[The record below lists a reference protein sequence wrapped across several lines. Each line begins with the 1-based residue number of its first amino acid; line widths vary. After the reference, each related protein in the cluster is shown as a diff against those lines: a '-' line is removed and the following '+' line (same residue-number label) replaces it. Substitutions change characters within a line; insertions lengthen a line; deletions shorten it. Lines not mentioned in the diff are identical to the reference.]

1 MNKIISSFLDIHV
14 KEYGISNYA
23 TETAFE
29 HFINKCIVNKYSI
42 DRFDPSEIMT
52 DPGEKGLDGVAICIN
67 GRLVTTI
74 EEFESI
80 RKESPN
86 IEVKFVFIQSKTSE
100 SFEGDEIGTFLYGV
114 KAFFADKE
122 NRPTTNEKMES
133 LIELKDK
140 IYTYSVDM
148 PMPPILELYYVC
160 CGKWLESNGLM
171 KRINLEVSS
180 LRESQDF
187 DNVNFYPYDSEK
199 IITTYKEM
207 KKKVTRSFSMEKR
220 ITFPTIKGVKQAYL
234 GLVRCK
240 DFLSLLTDSDDNMLT
255 NIFED
260 NVRDFQGYNTVNTE
274 IQDTLQNEDDQAR
287 FGILNNGI
295 TIVAKRITPTGD
307 EIEVYDYQI
316 VNGCQTSYVL
326 FDNKEKLNDN
336 SYVMLKLIEVTDDD
350 VSDKVIYTTNR
361 QTEVKSEAFIATKL
375 FHKRLQDFYNS
386 IDPMYRL
393 YYERRSKQ
401 YDLNDNISKNK
412 VITLTQQIQSYLAMF
427 LNEPHSTHRYYGEL
441 LRAYDNKLFLDTDD
455 YEPYFCSAYFSYYVD
470 YQIIMGNLDKKY
482 KRFKY
487 HLICA
492 MRTLISESSVVFGQA
507 RKQQKICK
515 KLWEYIKDES
525 AMKRILD
532 AAVTCL
538 ESAFLKCTTVPI
550 SERHRSKEITL
561 SMIDFAETQ
570 TKASANK
577 SFLKKGDIVHCTV
590 TSMNPHA
597 VKVSI
602 KTDDARNYG
611 SIYISRIAEKYI
623 KDIYD
628 EISIGEIFQAQII
641 NDDFYEKP
649 WGWELSKIF

>member
-1 MNKIISSFLDIHV
+1 MFNSDKQRERASAKQKVRDRINAGFDRSKYKYIPEEKPLNYCDDNITQTVGIYVRVSTDDVRQTTSYELQKKYYEDFVQKHPNWKLYKIYAD
-14 KEYGISNYA
+14 EGISG
-23 TETAFE
+23 TSTTKREAFNE
-29 HFINKCIVNKYSI
+29 MIADAKAHKI
-42 DRFDPSEIMT
+42 DLIITKSVSRFARNVRDFLGAIRDLADLKPAV
-52 DPGEKGLDGVAICIN
+52 GVF
-67 GRLVTTI
+67 
-74 EEFESI
+74 FESEAI
-80 RKESPN
+80 HSLNEDSQMALTFQSTMAEEESHTR
-86 IEVKFVFIQSKTSE
+86 SRS
-100 SFEGDEIGTFLYGV
+100 
-114 KAFFADKE
+114 
-122 NRPTTNEKMES
+122 ME
-133 LIELKDK
+133 
-140 IYTYSVDM
+140 
-148 PMPPILELYYVC
+148 
-160 CGKWLESNGLM
+160 
-171 KRINLEVSS
+171 SS
-180 LRESQDF
+180 LR
-187 DNVNFYPYDSEK
+187 
-199 IITTYKEM
+199 
-207 KKKVTRSFSMEKR
+207 
-220 ITFPTIKGVKQAYL
+220 KGVKQAYL

-611 SIYISRIAEKYI
+611 SIYISRIAEKNI